1 MAVRMITDDPIARA
15 FELFGDRWTLQIVRE
30 VFRGTR
36 RFGRLQRRLGI
47 ARTVLSARLAL
58 LVEHG
63 ILERERYHRDP
74 DWFEYRL
81 TARGRALY
89 PAIAALGRWADEHLP
104 EQRAS

>member
-1 MAVRMITDDPIARA
+1 MNVQLITDDPVSRA

-47 ARTVLSARLAL
+47 ARTVLSARLVS

-63 ILERERYHRDP
+63 ILERHCYHRDP

-81 TARGRALY
+81 TDRGRALY
-89 PAIAALGRWADEHLP
+89 PAITALARWADEHMREP
-104 EQRAS
+104 VR

>member
-1 MAVRMITDDPIARA
+1 MPVQLIRDDRIARA

-63 ILERERYHRDP
+63 ILERECYHHDP

-89 PAIAALGRWADEHLP
+89 PAVAALALWADEHLP
-104 EQRAS
+104 APR

>member
-1 MAVRMITDDPIARA
+1 MTVRLITDDPVARA

-58 LVEHG
+58 LVEQG
-63 ILERERYHRDP
+63 ILERHRYHRDP

-81 TARGRALY
+81 TDRGRALY
-89 PAIAALGRWADEHLP
+89 PAITALARWADEHLREP
-104 EQRAS
+104 VR